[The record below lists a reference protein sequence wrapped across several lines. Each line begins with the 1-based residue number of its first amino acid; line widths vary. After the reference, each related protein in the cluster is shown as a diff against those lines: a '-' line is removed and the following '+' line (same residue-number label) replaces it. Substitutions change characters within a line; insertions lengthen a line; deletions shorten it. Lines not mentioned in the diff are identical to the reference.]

1 MIKWF
6 NTIERHNV
14 CVLKLFIIFKIIG
27 NSHGKRMMC
36 FGYNYIHLEVFNI
49 YRLQNLSCPLFD
61 FNQDRE
67 VNNKIAVV
75 V

>member
-1 MIKWF
+1 
-6 NTIERHNV
+6 
-14 CVLKLFIIFKIIG
+14 
-27 NSHGKRMMC
+27 MMC